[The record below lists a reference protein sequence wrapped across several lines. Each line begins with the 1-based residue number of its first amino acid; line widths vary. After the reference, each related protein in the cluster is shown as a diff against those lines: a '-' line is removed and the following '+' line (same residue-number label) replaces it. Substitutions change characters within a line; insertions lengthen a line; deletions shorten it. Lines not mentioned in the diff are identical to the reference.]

1 MAAEAN
7 HRIANNLSMIV
18 AMARLRASVVSKYP
32 RMMRGSE
39 VCLILEEFAGCL
51 DTLAERHAQV
61 VSQLF
66 FAVP

>member
-1 MAAEAN
+1 
-7 HRIANNLSMIV
+7 MIV